1 MSVFK
6 DKQTNKWFFQLRYK
20 DIEGKTKQAKRRGF
34 DKRKTPKL
42 LNVSFKTVRN

>member
-34 DKRKTPKL
+34 DKKKDAQVVERE
-42 LNVSFKTVRN
+42 F